1 MTRRCHLRR
10 IDMGIEW
17 MRLEALVGKEVAID
31 YLKRTKG
38 EAQAFLPVTI
48 RSCEGDLILAVNALV
63 DYGDLLD
70 QYLKAHKDELGA
82 FVAAYYAEHGE
93 RCRRVAGKLAA
104 ALGYDR
110 EATLQRCQKLTE
122 KVSQGDDIGED
133 ALVLTAMGRGP
144 RKKED

>member
-1 MTRRCHLRR
+1 MA
-10 IDMGIEW
+10 IEW
-17 MRLEALVGKEVAID
+17 MRLEELVGKEVAID

-70 QYLKAHKDELGA
+70 QYLEAHKDELGA

-110 EATLQRCQKLTE
+110 EATLKRCQKLTE